1 MSEQQYGEFILH
13 SVPTGQTALK
23 YNVVIKDLKA
33 KFLEVADYD
42 QPYRQE
48 VELTL
53 SIRSVVPIVEE

>member
-1 MSEQQYGEFILH
+1 MAFEIGWNDLH
-13 SVPTGQTALK
+13 LPPTGQTQLM

-33 KFLEVADYD
+33 KFFEVADYD

-53 SIRSVVPIVEE
+53 IIRSVVVE